1 MSFVDYNFRTKST
14 PSTLE
19 QIQKDNLGPARVI
32 DIILDSDHPEYDNYD
47 GPSSIGMIF
56 YRLISE
62 TGTDVSDDGEQEFT
76 GQAFPISNN
85 NKLLPLKNEIVF
97 LTKGPDPL
105 VDEGS
110 SDGRFYY
117 ITPYSIWNHPHH
129 NAIPAN
135 TDDKPENVNI
145 GEGINA
151 DDKIAPLHP
160 FPGDMILEGRLGQSI
175 RFAGGNSKKSPFT
188 DDSNTNKPLIIISN
202 GQKEAENGFQHIVE
216 DINEDPTSI
225 FLTSDHNIP
234 LTLANDKRD
243 SYDTKPDTPSNYKGA
258 QLLFNSNRITINS
271 KESDILLSSP
281 KSIGLNSDT
290 VNIDGKD
297 YMCID
302 ADKIYLGVKARTNSG
317 ANKQPAVLG
326 HRMEAFMQDVLDQLI
341 GMAKAMG
348 KAKTIKG
355 DAIPTINLRGNS
367 SKIVLRQLKRQLNP
381 KGNSNLKSK
390 KLYIE

>member
-1 MSFVDYNFRTKST
+1 
-14 PSTLE
+14 
-19 QIQKDNLGPARVI
+19 
-32 DIILDSDHPEYDNYD
+32 
-47 GPSSIGMIF
+47 
-56 YRLISE
+56 
-62 TGTDVSDDGEQEFT
+62 
-76 GQAFPISNN
+76 
-85 NKLLPLKNEIVF
+85 
-97 LTKGPDPL
+97 
-105 VDEGS
+105 
-110 SDGRFYY
+110 
-117 ITPYSIWNHPHH
+117 
-129 NAIPAN
+129 
-135 TDDKPENVNI
+135 
-145 GEGINA
+145 
-151 DDKIAPLHP
+151 
-160 FPGDMILEGRLGQSI
+160 MILEGRLGQSI

-188 DDSNTNKPLIIISN
+188 DDSNVNKPLIIISN

-271 KESDILLSSP
+271 KESDILLS
-281 KSIGLNSDT
+281 DT

-341 GMAKAMG
+341 SIAKAMG

-367 SKIVLRQLKRQLNP
+367 SKRVLRQLKRQLNP